1 MTSVG
6 REKIEL
12 KENES
17 KDVLVQM
24 EALEKAI
31 AELGRNVNEFGRQ
44 QKKQL
49 ISALIVLSVSVA
61 SLIAVIVKVLVK

>member
-1 MTSVG
+1 MTNTG

-12 KENES
+12 KENEP
-17 KDVLVQM
+17 KDVLIQM
-24 EALEKAI
+24 EAMEKAI

-49 ISALIVLSVSVA
+49 ISAVIVLSVSVV
-61 SLIAVIVKVLVK
+61 SLIAVLVKVLVN